1 MKNIFYKC
9 KKFRKLCSS
18 PLWKNFIKIP
28 MGFER
33 KSLNELSCKK
43 KNKQMKWIIDF
54 ITSLLF
60 PFLIGQGKNGF
71 GKNQD
76 KLR

>member
-1 MKNIFYKC
+1 
-9 KKFRKLCSS
+9 
-18 PLWKNFIKIP
+18 
-28 MGFER
+28 
-33 KSLNELSCKK
+33 
-43 KNKQMKWIIDF
+43 MKWIIDF